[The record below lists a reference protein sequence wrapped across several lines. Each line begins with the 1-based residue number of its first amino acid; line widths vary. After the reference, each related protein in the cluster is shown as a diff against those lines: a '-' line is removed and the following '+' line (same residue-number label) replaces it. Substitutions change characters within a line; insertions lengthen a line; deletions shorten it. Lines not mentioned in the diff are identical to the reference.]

1 MYIKKD
7 TNPQKDFKS
16 LLYTFGYYSEHNIWQ
31 YKLTWKEKYNN
42 FGYYM
47 HFEKLHF
54 EVLWLEKGIRF
65 SDYVF
70 LNQNN
75 VSRVDISYRQHRK
88 NTITYYIEIFTG

>member
-16 LLYTFGYYSEHNIWQ
+16 LLYTFGNYSEHNIWQ

-75 VSRVDISYRQHRK
+75 VSRVDISYRQHR
-88 NTITYYIEIFTG
+88 